1 MVRFI
6 RIEMLKYYL
15 NAGWTVLVQGTEMAA
30 VRKDY
35 GTTNDDVWT

>member
-6 RIEMLKYYL
+6 RIEMLKHYL
-15 NAGWTVLVQGTEMAA
+15 KAGWTVLVQGTEMAA

-35 GTTNDDVWT
+35 GITDDNVRT